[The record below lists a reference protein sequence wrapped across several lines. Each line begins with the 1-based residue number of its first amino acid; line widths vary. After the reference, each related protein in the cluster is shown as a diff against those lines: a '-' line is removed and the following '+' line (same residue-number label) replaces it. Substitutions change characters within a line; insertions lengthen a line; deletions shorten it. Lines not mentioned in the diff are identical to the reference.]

1 MFRRKYEFKPDRTDS
16 GILNKLYLTKQQRK
30 TLFKW
35 VLLAA
40 ALVVLSLLQD
50 VVLSRVR
57 IFGATL
63 DLVACGIL
71 LCCMLF
77 DPDVAAVFGLVSSM
91 LYYFSGSAP
100 GVYSIALLTALG
112 VLLCIFRRSYLQ
124 RCFSATFLCTA
135 VGVLVYELTVF
146 AIGLFLGNTFPGRFG
161 VFCLCGV
168 LSVAAIPVLYPVFLS
183 ISNLGGESW
192 KE

>member
-1 MFRRKYEFKPDRTDS
+1 MFGRKYEFKPDRTDS
-16 GILNKLYLTKQQRK
+16 GILSKLYLTKQQRK

-35 VLLAA
+35 VLLAV
-40 ALVVLSLLQD
+40 ALVALSLLQD

-57 IFGATL
+57 IFGATP
-63 DLVACGIL
+63 DLMACGIL

-100 GVYSIALLTALG
+100 GVYSIALLTGLG

-124 RCFSATFLCTA
+124 RGFSATFLCTA
-135 VGVLVYELTVF
+135 AGVLVYEIVVF
-146 AIGLFLGNTFPGRFG
+146 AIGLFLGNTLLSRFW
-161 VFCLCGV
+161 VFGLCGI
-168 LSVAAIPVLYPVFLS
+168 LSVAAIPALYPIFLS
-183 ISNLGGESW
+183 ISNIGGESW

>member
-1 MFRRKYEFKPDRTDS
+1 MFRRKYEFKPDRTET
-16 GILNKLYLTKQQRK
+16 GILGKLYLTKRQRK

-35 VLLAA
+35 VILAVT
-40 ALVVLSLLQD
+40 LVVLSLLQD
-50 VVLSRVR
+50 VVFSRVR

-63 DLVACGIL
+63 DLMACGIL

-77 DPDVAAVFGLVSSM
+77 DPDVTAVFGLVSSM

-112 VLLCIFRRSYLQ
+112 ILLCIFRRSYLQ

-135 VGVLVYELTVF
+135 AGVLVYELAVF
-146 AIGLFLGNTFPGRFG
+146 AIGLFLGNTHLGRFG
-161 VFCLCGV
+161 VFGLCGC
-168 LSVAAIPVLYPVFLS
+168 LSIAAIPVLYPVFLS
-183 ISNLGGESW
+183 ISNIGGESW

>member
-1 MFRRKYEFKPDRTDS
+1 MFGRKYEFKPDRTNT
-16 GILNKLYLTKQQRK
+16 GVLKKLYLTKRQRK
-30 TLFKW
+30 SLFKW
-35 VLLAA
+35 ALLAA

-50 VVLSRVR
+50 VVFSRVR
-57 IFGATL
+57 ILGAPL
-63 DLVACGIL
+63 DLTACGIL

-100 GVYSIALLTALG
+100 GVYSIALLTGLG
-112 VLLCIFRRSYLQ
+112 VLLCIFRRSYLR

-135 VGVLVYELTVF
+135 AGLIAYEAMVF
-146 AIGLFLGNTFPGRFG
+146 IIGLFLGSTILSRLWVFG
-161 VFCLCGV
+161 
-168 LSVAAIPVLYPVFLS
+168 LSALLSIVAIPVLYPVFLS
-183 ISNLGGESW
+183 ISNIGGELW